1 MNFKKVLFCLMFL
14 VFIPIVNAG
23 SFSISSSASSVSV
36 GSSVTI
42 YVSASDAVGRFSVSS
57 SDSSVVAFNDST
69 SSVWLDNSSS
79 SFKFVAKR
87 AGRAVITVTPSDC
100 AGYDEKEITSSK
112 SITINVISGGSTNG
126 GTTNNGSSTKK
137 TVVTETLKSSIN
149 YLSSLGVEGFNLSPA
164 FDKEVT
170 EYDVELPNGTN
181 SINITGE
188 KENSSSYVTGLGE
201 VSVSEGVNNISV
213 VVSAENGAKRTYSI
227 RATVLEEEP
236 IIVNVD
242 GIDYTLIR
250 KNEAMPSVSEYYTL
264 SSVSINDKDIPC
276 YVSDVTGYKLVAL
289 KDSNGNISLYR
300 YSDNTYIKYNEF
312 GFNYLR
318 LSMTTP
324 DIAPVGYE
332 LGSITINDSE
342 IKAYIKE
349 GSLPLI
355 YGVNIETGE
364 SNFYSY
370 DSSEGTIQKYVIN
383 EKTDKRGYYPYI
395 IIGLSGLCL
404 LEFIMI
410 ICVISSKNKKL
421 KKVLRN
427 KLETKTEYES
437 SFEPK
442 KNTVY
447 KDEKNITDDLTDEY
461 MSSSEE
467 LGHTA
472 LISNSVNNVFDN
484 SVNRK
489 DLKKKTKKKKPDDD
503 MYKF

>member
-14 VFIPIVNAG
+14 VFMPIVNAG
-23 SFSISSSASSVSV
+23 SFSVSSSASSVSV

-57 SDSSVVAFNDST
+57 SDSSVVAFNDNA

-79 SFKFVAKR
+79 SFKFVAKS

-100 AGYDEKEITSSK
+100 AGYDEKEITGSK
-112 SITINVISGGSTNG
+112 SITINVNSGSSSNSGGSTG
-126 GTTNNGSSTKK
+126 GGSTNKK
-137 TVVTETLKSSIN
+137 TVVNDTLKSSIN

-170 EYDVELPNGTN
+170 EYDVELPNGTS
-181 SINITGE
+181 SINVTGE
-188 KENSSSYVTGLGE
+188 KESSSSYVTGLGE

-236 IIVNVD
+236 VVVNVD
-242 GIDYTLIR
+242 GADFTLIR
-250 KNEAMPSVSEYYTL
+250 KSESMPSVSDYYTL

-289 KDSNGNISLYR
+289 KDSSGNVSLYR

-312 GFNYLR
+312 GFNYLK

-324 DIAPVGYE
+324 DNAPDGYDLSSVVIDE
-332 LGSITINDSE
+332 KEVN
-342 IKAYIKE
+342 AYVKE

-355 YGVNIETGE
+355 YGVNLETGE
-364 SNFYSY
+364 ANFYSY
-370 DSSEGTIQKYVIN
+370 DSSEGTIQKFIS
-383 EKTDKRGYYPYI
+383 KTDNSKYYPYI
-395 IIGLSGLCL
+395 IFGLVGLCL
-404 LEFIMI
+404 FEFIML
-410 ICVISSKNKKL
+410 ICVVVSKNKKM
-421 KKVLRN
+421 KKILRN
-427 KLETKTEYES
+427 KLDTKT
-437 SFEPK
+437 SFEMSD
-442 KNTVY
+442 N
-447 KDEKNITDDLTDEY
+447 KDAIVNEDDT
-461 MSSSEE
+461 

-472 LISNSVNNVFDN
+472 LISKSVGNVFDG
-484 SVNRK
+484 VNDK
-489 DLKKKTKKKKPDDD
+489 KIKKSKKKDDDD
-503 MYKF
+503 MYNF